1 MVVPELRVTLADLLR
16 SPPSPLLPPPQAF
29 AASQDLQSA
38 GKYYKQLRRCG
49 RVGLASVS
57 ATHRRM
63 WELLIENYCRQH
75 KVAAALQV
83 FDDWKAASD
92 EWLAAQQHHPP
103 NLDGSSGGGG
113 SSSSSSNGGVAVGTA
128 AAAATAAAAT
138 SAAPASA
145 ASASVVAARL
155 PKLSNVSLAFLEA
168 CCRSEPQYEWRVWDV
183 CAVMRQQKEMRRQ
196 AGLARPQKL
205 SHHFAPGAAA
215 AAAVVEAE
223 AEEREELR
231 AGGGSSRSRGG
242 SHIHPERFL

>member
-1 MVVPELRVTLADLLR
+1 
-16 SPPSPLLPPPQAF
+16 
-29 AASQDLQSA
+29 
-38 GKYYKQLRRCG
+38 
-49 RVGLASVS
+49 
-57 ATHRRM
+57 M

-92 EWLAAQQHHPP
+92 EWLAAQQHYPP
-103 NLDGSSGGGG
+103 NLDGSGGG
-113 SSSSSSNGGVAVGTA
+113 SSSSISSNGAGPVGTE
-128 AAAATAAAAT
+128 AAAATAATTAA
-138 SAAPASA
+138 AVQVA
-145 ASASVVAARL
+145 AARL